1 MEPITSSNAAP
12 NSAPHAAPLEVGPI
26 QDLPLAH
33 LRIME
38 LGHYI
43 AAPFAT
49 RILADLGAEIIK
61 IEQPG
66 YGDPVRGWGQQH
78 EGHSPW
84 WSVHGRNKKSIT
96 LNLKHP
102 QARDILGLLVENCDG
117 LIENFRAG
125 QLEKMGYSDAFFRQN
140 NSALPICHISGFG
153 QDGPYRDRSS
163 FGVIG
168 EAVGGLRYLT
178 NNAPGEANTPPVRV
192 GISLGDSVAG
202 LYAVIG
208 LLASLLEGRSVGR
221 TIDVALTESVLSLLE
236 GTLPEY
242 GVFGT
247 VRQPMGGRIA
257 TAAPTNAFRT
267 KDDGWFIIAAN
278 SDALFE
284 KLCHLMGDE
293 TLHQDARFATN
304 QARLANVEALEQQ
317 ITSWTMRHTM
327 DEMEI
332 LLLEANIPA
341 CRVFTVA
348 DIARD
353 PQYRFRKMVQEV
365 QDPFLGTVLHP
376 GNVPHFADVKR
387 EVRWSGPIIGAHND
401 EIYGDFLGLTHEQ
414 REKLRCDGVI

>member
-1 MEPITSSNAAP
+1 VVLASSSNDP
-12 NSAPHAAPLEVGPI
+12 SLKMDQTQN
-26 QDLPLAH
+26 LPLAH
-33 LRIME
+33 LRILE

-61 IEQPG
+61 IEQPKS
-66 YGDPVRGWGQQH
+66 GDPVREWGQQRA
-78 EGHSPW
+78 GHSAW

-96 LNLKHP
+96 LNLKHR
-102 QARDILGLLVENCDG
+102 QARDILSHLIRRCDG
-117 LIENFRAG
+117 LMENFRAG
-125 QLEKMGYSDAFFRQN
+125 QLEKMGYSDAFFRQHN
-140 NSALPICHISGFG
+140 PALPICHISGFG
-153 QDGPYRDRSS
+153 QDGPYRDRAC

-178 NNAPGEANTPPVRV
+178 NNAMNEATMPPVRV

-202 LYAVIG
+202 LYGVIG
-208 LLASLLEGRSVGR
+208 MLASLIEGRAEGRS
-221 TIDVALTESVLSLLE
+221 IDVALTESVLSLLE

-284 KLCHLMGDE
+284 KLCLVMGKKD
-293 TLHQDARFATN
+293 LCQDPRFANN
-304 QARLANVEALEQQ
+304 QARLAHVELLEAC
-317 ITSWTMRHTM
+317 ITSWTMCHTM
-327 DEMEI
+327 DVLEA
-332 LLLEANIPA
+332 LLLEANIPS

-348 DIARD
+348 DIAQD
-353 PQYRFRKMVQEV
+353 AQYRFRNMVQEV
-365 QDPFLGTVLHP
+365 EDPHLGTVLHP
-376 GNVPHFADVKR
+376 GNVPHFPDIERK
-387 EVRWSGPIIGAHND
+387 VRWSGPAIGAHND
-401 EIYGDFLGLTHEQ
+401 EIYGDFLGFTQAQ
-414 REKLRCDGVI
+414 REKLRDEGVI